1 MKIQSLILVIF
12 AVFLT
17 FPSCVTKKKRGDVS
31 ALKKFYHNTTAE
43 FNGYYNANVI
53 LNESILQLNQQHE
66 DNYNQILDIYEY
78 VEAPNPTALAGEL
91 DNAIKKVA
99 MVVALHRVSHW
110 TDDCYLLMGQAQ
122 YLKQD
127 YESAEETFKY
137 LVSEFEEDGSEDNPN
152 VKKEKTR
159 AEKQKTIKEKR
170 KEREKER
177 KRKRKEIRK
186 RNKERKKAIRRR
198 KRGKAP
204 KEKDPVEV
212 LEEKQEEEAMAE
224 AEEEPKMSTDPDNYF
239 LKHRPAYQGGQ
250 LWYARTLVERGKF
263 EAADRIFRKMAE
275 DPKTFKDIQ
284 VELAPAMA
292 YSALEQQRY
301 NLAITHLQNAILLE
315 NDKTLKARYAFIV
328 AQLLRKVGKTAEA
341 YAYFE
346 KVLDF
351 RPSYEMEFNTKLQ
364 LATNAYATGKA
375 SPAEIKRD
383 LEKMINDE
391 KNIEYRDQIYFA
403 LAQVAFQNNERAE
416 GIRYLSLSAKYN
428 AGNKAQQA
436 EAYYQLASLF
446 LENEEYPDAKLY
458 FDSTLTVMAE
468 NDERFQEVQ
477 LYSKNLSEIATNI
490 QVITLQDSLLVIS
503 RMSKEEKKALA
514 LELKRMEEEQRIK
527 EAEALA
533 RQNAIAANSGNGPQN
548 RDIGAVL
555 KNNRASLTRGGS
567 AGNFVIE
574 DYWAY
579 DEKMVRRG
587 KREFEKKYGNRPLVD
602 NWRISSKIE
611 SALEEV
617 EEEEEKDRITLSTDI
632 SQDEIDNI
640 LADVPSNPVEIAKA
654 KKVVENALFSLGK
667 LYRDKIQNYNRSIEA
682 LEELLAR
689 YPDTQHKAEA
699 WYYLYLD
706 YSDIGNTG
714 KAEEYRRKLLNDAKD
729 SIYAQVLA
737 NPNYFNESESEEK
750 RLNKYY
756 RDAYAMFTS
765 GNYQEAY
772 NRANNASQEFG
783 NNNPLRAKFAMLV
796 AMSTGNLEGEENY
809 VKSLKDLIAKYPDT
823 EEERRAR
830 EILRLLGDDSQY
842 SSIKDGENNDN
853 TKSSNFAPA
862 PGDLH
867 YIIVVLD
874 KNANLNKAKT
884 DIGNYHRKYHKLDN
898 LKISN
903 IYLGNTEE
911 DRIPILVI
919 RRFQNKDEAM
929 RYYDGVVKN
938 EKEFLSIDIRYNI
951 YGVAT
956 NNYREIL
963 KQRSMDGYDSFFR
976 QNYLK

>member
-1 MKIQSLILVIF
+1 LKIQSLILVII

-53 LNESILQLNQQHE
+53 LNESILQLNEQHE
-66 DNYNQILDIYEY
+66 DNYNQVLDIYEY

-137 LVSEFEEDGSEDNPN
+137 LVTEFEEDGTEDSPN
-152 VKKEKTR
+152 VKKKKTR
-159 AEKQKTIKEKR
+159 SEKQKSAKEKR

-177 KRKRKEIRK
+177 KQKQKEIKK
-186 RNKERKKAIRRR
+186 RNKERRKAIKRRR
-198 KRGKAP
+198 KGKAP
-204 KEKDPVEV
+204 KGKDPVEA
-212 LEEKQEEEAMAE
+212 LEEKQEAEKQEAEMAE
-224 AEEEPKMSTDPDNYF
+224 IAEEPESNTNPDNYF

-250 LWYARTLVERGKF
+250 LWLARTLVERGKF

-315 NDKTLKARYAFIV
+315 KDKTLKARYAFIV
-328 AQLLRKVGKTAEA
+328 AQLLRKVGNTAEA

-364 LATNAYATGKA
+364 LATNAYATGKS

-383 LEKMINDE
+383 LEKMLKDE
-391 KNIEYRDQIYFA
+391 KNLEYRDQIYFA
-403 LAQVAFQNNERAE
+403 LAQVAFQNEERKE
-416 GIRYLSLSAKYN
+416 GIRYLSLSAKYT

-468 NDERFQEVQ
+468 NDERYPEVQ
-477 LYSKNLSEIATNI
+477 LFSKNLAEIATNI
-490 QVITLQDSLLVIS
+490 QVITLQDSLLMIS
-503 RMSKEEKKALA
+503 RMSADEKKALA
-514 LELKRMEEEQRIK
+514 LELKRREEEERIK

-533 RQNAIAANSGNGPQN
+533 RQNAIAANNNNGPQN

-567 AGNFVIE
+567 SGNFVIE

-579 DEKMVRRG
+579 DDKLVRRG
-587 KREFEKKYGNRPLVD
+587 KREFDKKFGNRPLVD

-617 EEEEEKDRITLSTDI
+617 EEEEQADRITLSTDI

-654 KKVVENALFSLGK
+654 NKVVENALFALGK
-667 LYRDKIQNYNRSIEA
+667 LYRDKIQNYNRSIES
-682 LEELLAR
+682 LEELLRR
-689 YPDTQHKAEA
+689 YPETQNKAEA

-706 YSDIGNTG
+706 NTDIGNSA
-714 KAEEYRRKLLNDAKD
+714 KAEEYRQKLLNDAKD

-756 RDAYAMFTS
+756 NDAYAMFTS
-765 GNYQEAY
+765 GNYREAY
-772 NRANNASQEFG
+772 SRADNSSKEFG
-783 NNNPLRAKFAMLV
+783 NDNPLRAKFAMLR
-796 AMSTGNLEGEENY
+796 AMSSGNLEGEEQY
-809 VKSLKDLIAKYPDT
+809 VNSLKDLIAKYPDT

-862 PGDLH
+862 PDDLH
-867 YIIVVLD
+867 YIIIVLD
-874 KNANLNKAKT
+874 KNASLNKAKT
-884 DIGNYHRKYHKLDN
+884 DIGKLP
-898 LKISN
+898 S
-903 IYLGNTEE
+903 
-911 DRIPILVI
+911 
-919 RRFQNKDEAM
+919 
-929 RYYDGVVKN
+929 
-938 EKEFLSIDIRYNI
+938 
-951 YGVAT
+951 
-956 NNYREIL
+956 
-963 KQRSMDGYDSFFR
+963 
-976 QNYLK
+976 